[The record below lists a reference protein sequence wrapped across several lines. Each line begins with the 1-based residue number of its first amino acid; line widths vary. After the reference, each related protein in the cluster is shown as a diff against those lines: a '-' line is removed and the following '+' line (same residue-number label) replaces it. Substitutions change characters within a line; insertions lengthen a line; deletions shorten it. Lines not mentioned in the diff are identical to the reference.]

1 MTPAL
6 NDDTPSMDSP
16 AGAVPLTEAQEG
28 LWYAQQLDPHNPIFN
43 TGHCT
48 GIRGDVDVERLAS
61 AIERTLAEADAL
73 SLAFIDTEDG
83 PRQYFDAARRP
94 VLERLTLPSD
104 AAGRAEA
111 YRLMQAD
118 LRTPIDPRTTALA
131 RHLLIRGRRVEA
143 FLVGNPD
150 RGSADFRT
158 NLGILRRLSPDAPL
172 PLDESSLE
180 RLVRSLRECEICVDA
195 LFGTGLARP
204 IEGLYRRVVEAM
216 GASAAHVVAV
226 DLPSGIDADT
236 GRVLGAAVRAN
247 RTVTFHRMKR
257 GLELAPEYA
266 GTVTVAPI
274 GIPGPEIPCLTA
286 SLVP

>member
-1 MTPAL
+1 MSVLSGSSFSVEEKGRAGGEELHPESMTREE
-6 NDDTPSMDSP
+6 MR
-16 AGAVPLTEAQEG
+16 EA
-28 LWYAQQLDPHNPIFN
+28 D
-43 TGHCT
+43 
-48 GIRGDVDVERLAS
+48 RR
-61 AIERTLAEADAL
+61 AIEEFGIPGIVLMENAALAVVREVADAA
-73 SLAFIDTEDG
+73 SFTVVCAPGNNGGDGLA
-83 PRQYFDAARRP
+83 
-94 VLERLTLPSD
+94 V
-104 AAGRAEA
+104 
-111 YRLMQAD
+111 
-118 LRTPIDPRTTALA
+118 A
-131 RHLLIRGRRVEA
+131 RHLLIQGRRVEA

-158 NLGILRRLSPDAPL
+158 NLGILRRLSPNTPL
-172 PLDESSLE
+172 PLDVDESSLE

-204 IEGLYRRVVEAM
+204 IEGLHRRVVEAM
-216 GASAAHVVAV
+216 DASAAHVVAV

-286 SLVP
+286 SLAP